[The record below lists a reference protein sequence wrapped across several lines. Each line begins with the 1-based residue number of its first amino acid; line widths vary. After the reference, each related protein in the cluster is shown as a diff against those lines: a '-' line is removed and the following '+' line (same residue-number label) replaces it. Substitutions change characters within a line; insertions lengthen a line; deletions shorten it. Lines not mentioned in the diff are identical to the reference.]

1 MFGNKCRACLAMHL
15 RDDLARSE
23 TARAK
28 VEAAARDQLKK
39 DMAER
44 GFTLDKVTVFWLT
57 PTDGFAEGR
66 GVRMERGERRSM
78 MEVAGCDTS
87 N

>member
-1 MFGNKCRACLAMHL
+1 MFGNKCRATLAMHM
-15 RDDLARSE
+15 RDDLTHSTVARN
-23 TARAK
+23 K
-28 VEAAARDQLKK
+28 VEAAARDQLKR

-66 GVRMERGERRSM
+66 GTRMERGERCAM
-78 MEVAGCDTS
+78 MEVAGCDT